1 MPINPHLSVYSLCRY
16 NREIPKI
23 SQAGQL
29 QKIIL
34 FFIAARPYRI
44 LAARNFFLIIGN
56 YTHVFSQRRAE
67 ECSRISKPEILETFF
82 KTFWKPSI
90 FLPISMNLMRAALHF
105 QPPPPVPP
113 WLSYAYEFFYHC
125 WFIFQLY
132 WLILFLW
139 CVGVMISVNM
149 MFVVLLW

>member
-82 KTFWKPSI
+82 KTF
-90 FLPISMNLMRAALHF
+90 
-105 QPPPPVPP
+105 
-113 WLSYAYEFFYHC
+113 
-125 WFIFQLY
+125 
-132 WLILFLW
+132 
-139 CVGVMISVNM
+139 
-149 MFVVLLW
+149 